1 MINPYIVATEWILT
15 SSKIKDFIRS
25 PQLYYVKYEK
35 KIELEEEDKRCF
47 VVGSAF
53 DTLVSYGK
61 EAFLEKYYIDDWLVV
76 DELKQKLI
84 AQGNDPDMIMKLKLS
99 QLRAMYYNDAERIR
113 LTPWEGKDI
122 MGMYREV
129 MRQPICDLGNE
140 WYLLQHRVDAEYKWV
155 KVGWTLD
162 RYHPEKKL
170 IRDWKT
176 SGRIDRFAYDIENTF
191 DYILSMSFYF
201 LLVYLN
207 DKTECDVILDV
218 VGKSVPY
225 PYIGY
230 ELNKKI
236 LLEKLN
242 NTVKP
247 ALDFYIECKKNN
259 ERPAIN
265 PITKHP
271 VDRMTLMND
280 PYYPYLDSVLC
291 DGFIDPRDQ
300 V

>member
-1 MINPYIVATEWILT
+1 MLNPYIVATDWIIT
-15 SSKIKDFIRS
+15 ASKIKTFIKS
-25 PQLYYVKYEK
+25 PELYYVKFENK
-35 KIELEEEDKRCF
+35 LEIEEEDKRCF

-53 DTLVSYGK
+53 DTLVSYWH
-61 EAFLEKYYIDDWLVV
+61 EAFLEKYYVDDWLVV

-84 AQGNDPDMIMKLKLS
+84 AEGNDPDMIMKLKLP
-99 QLRAMYYNDAERIR
+99 QLRAMYYNDAERVR
-113 LTPWEGKDI
+113 LTPAQGRDI

-129 MRQPICDLGNE
+129 MRQPVCDLGNE
-140 WYLLQHRVDAEYKWV
+140 GYLLQHRVDAEYKWV
-155 KVGWTLD
+155 KVWGTLD

-170 IRDWKT
+170 IRDRKT
-176 SGRIDRFAYDIENTF
+176 SGRIDRFVYDIENTF

-207 DKTECDVILDV
+207 DKQECDVILDV
-218 VGKSVPY
+218 VGKGSPY

-230 ELNKKI
+230 ELHKKV
-236 LLEKLN
+236 LLQKIKD
-242 NTVKP
+242 TVIP
-247 ALDFYIECKKNN
+247 ALDFYIECKRNN

-280 PYYPYLDSVLC
+280 PYYPYLESVLC
-291 DGFIDPRDQ
+291 DWFIDPRDQ
-300 V
+300 M